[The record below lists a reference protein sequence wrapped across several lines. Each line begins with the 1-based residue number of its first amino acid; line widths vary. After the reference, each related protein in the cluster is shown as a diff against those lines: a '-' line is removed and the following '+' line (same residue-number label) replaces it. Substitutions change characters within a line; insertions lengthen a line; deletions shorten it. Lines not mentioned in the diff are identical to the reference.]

1 MSLGLAVIYFVFNCG
16 PMFIQE
22 NREFKKKL
30 NAVLNEAENKDDAN
44 FVENA
49 RALTVMRRASN
60 FIKFSKFNV
69 IDYKQVR

>member
-1 MSLGLAVIYFVFNCG
+1 
-16 PMFIQE
+16 MFIQE
-22 NREFKKKL
+22 NREIKKKL

-44 FVENA
+44 FVEKA
-49 RALTVMRRASN
+49 RALTVMRSTSN